1 MQSLARGGRAAA
13 GPGSRAASA
22 PRHALP
28 RHPRRRRAAG
38 AAAAQQGGGLGAAAA
53 AAALETAAR
62 LLPVDELRDATNDPL
77 LQQQAPPSRRGAS
90 SSSSSQQQQQPQPV
104 LRDVRAVSYVSRRR
118 MDDAAFDPD
127 AVDDEGLP
135 IVYNEARIADFWRT
149 RPAEL
154 AQRWAKFFGIAAPW
168 LASLAQAAVQ
178 GRLSDPARQAQL
190 ARDAVRN
197 VERLGPTF
205 VKLAQVLSIRP
216 DVLPPAVLKEL
227 SRLQD
232 GVKPFSTAEARR
244 VLERELGR
252 PLGDVFSSFGPE
264 PVAAASLAQVY
275 KAVRRDTGEEVA
287 VKVQRPGALSTIS
300 KDLFVL
306 RRAAGTYEKL
316 VKRFTAQ
323 ETDYQTLVSTFA
335 EGLYFELD
343 FTNEA
348 LNAERARE
356 LMRGCSSEAARTRVL
371 IPRPHVDLTTR
382 RVLVQEWVDGEKL
395 SDLAPEE
402 VRRLVGVGQESFLVQ
417 LLEVGFIVSPRFFG
431 LCAQREDV
439 FAGGGGRYTEKGG
452 KNAIA
457 HPRSPN
463 PPPPPPPPPKKN
475 THTPTP
481 PPPTPPQH
489 GDPHPG
495 NLLRVRGAFPGD
507 PRDGM
512 LCILDWGLTAT
523 IDSADER
530 AAMVSAVI
538 HLSNRDWNALVG
550 DFESLGFLPVDCDR
564 GQVVPVMARV
574 LGPYLRGGGAKS
586 LDFSSLSADLL
597 SATLEIP
604 FSIPPYMSL
613 LARSVATLEGIA
625 LVGDPDYKMVA
636 QAYPFVARRVLLTAG
651 GGAGSAAADGQ
662 TNALL
667 TAMLLDDSG
676 RVRPQRLGAVVQAAL
691 GYVAD
696 GSGAGGGAR
705 AQGFVDL
712 DAVPEEGAPPR
723 EVARFL
729 LSPAA
734 RSLRP
739 LMVSWLAS
747 ALDLLGRDS
756 VRRAAPGVGANPP
769 PTLRLPRPP
778 LLPFLP
784 QLPALPLP
792 PPPPVFLPG
801 LGLVPFAEAVDRLCP
816 PLTQDEEVY
825 AQTLVELGA
834 GLLGVAPA
842 DLRLSATPQSL
853 QAALAAVAN
862 PSEPLRELQ
871 GALQEVSGDAEASG
885 AAREIAGEV
894 VDRVAKGLAERAG
907 VDVDTLFP
915 FRRALMASAGG
926 AAAGGGGGAAVP
938 SLSGD
943 GGGGGDAMA
952 TLEEWSERASAAEQ
966 QQQQQW
972 RAEQQQQ
979 QQQQQQ
985 QKQQPVAVAV
995 AEADVVVV
1003 GASRAPVAMRM
1014 L

>member
-1 MQSLARGGRAAA
+1 MHSLLARGGRASA
-13 GPGSRAASA
+13 GPSSRASSSSPHAPSPRVAAAS
-22 PRHALP
+22 H
-28 RHPRRRRAAG
+28 RRAVRAS
-38 AAAAQQGGGLGAAAA
+38 AAQQQLGAAAA

-62 LLPVDELRDATNDPL
+62 LLPVEELRDATNDPL
-77 LQQQAPPSRRGAS
+77 LQQNS
-90 SSSSSQQQQQPQPV
+90 SNNQQ

-118 MDDAAFDPD
+118 MDDGAFDPD
-127 AVDDEGLP
+127 AVDEEGLP

-149 RPAEL
+149 RPGEL
-154 AQRWAKFFGIAAPW
+154 AARWTKFFGIAAPW

-178 GRLSDPARQAQL
+178 GKLSDPQRQQQL

-227 SRLQD
+227 ARLQD
-232 GVKPFSTAEARR
+232 GVKPFSTQEARQ

-252 PLGDVFSSFGPE
+252 PLDAVFSSFGPE

-275 KAVRRDTGEEVA
+275 RAVRRDTGEAVA
-287 VKVQRPGALSTIS
+287 VKVQRPGALSTVS

-306 RRAAGTYEKL
+306 RRAAGTYERL

-356 LMRGCSSEAARTRVL
+356 LMATCSSEQARTRVL
-371 IPRPHVDLTTR
+371 IPRPHLDLTTR
-382 RVLVQEWVDGEKL
+382 RVLTQEWVDGTKL
-395 SDLAPEE
+395 TDLKPEE

-417 LLEVGFIVSPRFFG
+417 LLEVGFIVSSGFFDWG
-431 LCAQREDV
+431 FCVAKREKR
-439 FAGGGGRYTEKGG
+439 ARA
-452 KNAIA
+452 NAPA
-457 HPRSPN
+457 
-463 PPPPPPPPPKKN
+463 PPPTPLPPQ
-475 THTPTP
+475 
-481 PPPTPPQH
+481 TPPQH

-495 NLLRVRGAFPGD
+495 NLLRVNGTSPD
-507 PRDGM
+507 DERDGM
-512 LCILDWGLTAT
+512 LAILDWGLTAT
-523 IDSADER
+523 IDSPDER

-538 HLSNRDWNALVG
+538 HLSNRDWSALVG
-550 DFESLGFLPVDCDR
+550 DFEALGFLPENCDR
-564 GQVVPVMARV
+564 GQVVPVMERV

-586 LDFSSLSADLL
+586 LDFSSLSSDLL
-597 SATLEIP
+597 AATLEIP

-636 QAYPFVARRVLLTAG
+636 QAYPFVARRVLATAG

-691 GYVAD
+691 GHVAD
-696 GSGAGGGAR
+696 GSNSADPTQ
-705 AQGFVDL
+705 QGFVDL

-729 LSPAA
+729 LSPSA

-739 LMVSWLAS
+739 LLVSWLAS

-756 VRRAAPGVGANPP
+756 LRRAAPGVGSNPP
-769 PTLRLPRPP
+769 ATLRLPRPP
-778 LLPFLP
+778 LPFLP
-784 QLPALPLP
+784 APPAIPLP
-792 PPPPVFLPG
+792 PPPPIFVPGVGLLP
-801 LGLVPFAEAVDRLCP
+801 FTEAVDKLSP
-816 PLTQDEEVY
+816 ALTQDEEVY

-834 GLLGVAPA
+834 GLLGVPPA
-842 DLRLSATPQSL
+842 DLRLSLSLDSL
-853 QAALAAVAN
+853 QAALAAAAN
-862 PSEPLRELQ
+862 PSGPLRELQ
-871 GALQEVSGDAEASG
+871 AALQEVAGDAEASL
-885 AAREIAGEV
+885 AAREIATEV
-894 VDRVAKGLAERAG
+894 VDRVAKGVAERAG
-907 VDVDTLFP
+907 VEADVLFP
-915 FRRALMASAGG
+915 FRRSLASV
-926 AAAGGGGGAAVP
+926 AAGGGGGGDQQGASAAAAV
-938 SLSGD
+938 SSASSST
-943 GGGGGDAMA
+943 GGDAMA
-952 TLEEWSERASAAEQ
+952 TLEEWSERAAAEQ
-966 QQQQQW
+966 QQRERERQ
-972 RAEQQQQ
+972 AA
-979 QQQQQQ
+979 
-985 QKQQPVAVAV
+985 VVAV
-995 AEADVVVV
+995 AEEEVVVV
-1003 GASRAPVAMRM
+1003 SPAAAAATSSRPAAAPVAMRM

>member
-1 MQSLARGGRAAA
+1 MQSLAARGGRASA
-13 GPGSRAASA
+13 GPGSRASA
-22 PRHALP
+22 AATTAPTTAPVAAPAGARS
-28 RHPRRRRAAG
+28 RRRPPTRAS
-38 AAAAQQGGGLGAAAA
+38 AAAQRQGGLGAAAA
-53 AAALETAAR
+53 AAALDAAAR
-62 LLPVDELRDATNDPL
+62 MLPVEELRDASNDPM
-77 LQQQAPPSRRGAS
+77 LQQQTGKGG
-90 SSSSSQQQQQPQPV
+90 QQAM
-104 LRDVRAVSYVSRRR
+104 RDVRAVSYVSRRR

-127 AVDDEGLP
+127 AVDEEGLP
-135 IVYNEARIADFWRT
+135 IVYNEARIAEFWRT
-149 RPAEL
+149 RPGEL
-154 AQRWAKFFGIAAPW
+154 AARWTKFFGIAAPW
-168 LASLAQAAVQ
+168 LASLAQAAVR
-178 GRLSDPARQAQL
+178 GKLSDPARQAQL

-216 DVLPPAVLKEL
+216 DVLPPAVLREL

-232 GVKPFSTAEARR
+232 GVRPFGTDEARR
-244 VLERELGR
+244 VLERELGA
-252 PLGDVFSSFGPE
+252 PVDALFSSFSAE

-275 KAVRRDTGEEVA
+275 KAVRRDTGEQVA
-287 VKVQRPGALSTIS
+287 VKVQRPGALSTVS

-306 RRAAGTYEKL
+306 RRAASTYERL
-316 VKRFTAQ
+316 VRRFTAQ
-323 ETDYQTLVSTFA
+323 DTDYEGLVSTFA

-356 LMRGCSSEAARTRVL
+356 LLSACSSEATRTRVL

-417 LLEVGFIVSPRFFG
+417 LLEVGFI
-431 LCAQREDV
+431 
-439 FAGGGGRYTEKGG
+439 
-452 KNAIA
+452 
-457 HPRSPN
+457 
-463 PPPPPPPPPKKN
+463 
-475 THTPTP
+475 
-481 PPPTPPQH
+481 H

-495 NLLRVRGAFPGD
+495 NLLRVRGASADD

-523 IDSADER
+523 IESADER

-538 HLSNRDWNALVG
+538 HLSNRDWPALVG
-550 DFESLGFLPVDCDR
+550 DFEALGFLPVGCDR
-564 GQVVPVMARV
+564 GQVTPVMERV

-597 SATLEIP
+597 TATLEIP

-625 LVGDPDYKMVA
+625 LVGDPGYQMVA
-636 QAYPFVARRVLLTAG
+636 QAYPFVARRVLMTAG

-676 RVRPQRLGAVVQAAL
+676 RVRPQRLGAVLQAAL

-696 GSGAGGGAR
+696 GDGGG
-705 AQGFVDL
+705 QKKGFVDL

-729 LSPAA
+729 LSPSA

-739 LMVSWLAS
+739 LLVSWLAS
-747 ALDLLGRDS
+747 ALDLLGRDR
-756 VRRAAPGVGANPP
+756 VRRAAPGVGTNPP
-769 PTLRLPRPP
+769 AALRLPR

-784 QLPALPLP
+784 AVPPLPLP
-792 PPPPVFLPG
+792 PPPPVPVPG
-801 LGLVPFAEAVDRLCP
+801 LGLLPFVEAVDRLCP
-816 PLTQDEEVY
+816 PLSQDEEVY

-834 GLLGVAPA
+834 GLLGVPPA
-842 DLRLSATPQSL
+842 DLRADATPASLQGLLAFLASPSEAAREL
-853 QAALAAVAN
+853 QAALSDV
-862 PSEPLRELQ
+862 
-871 GALQEVSGDAEASG
+871 GGDAEASL
-885 AAREIAGEV
+885 AAREIAAEV
-894 VDRVAKGLAERAG
+894 VDRVAQ
-907 VDVDTLFP
+907 
-915 FRRALMASAGG
+915 G
-926 AAAGGGGGAAVP
+926 AAARVGLEADVLFPMRPLLRQAAAGGIGGGGAAGAAAASGVAAR
-938 SLSGD
+938 LSSAPRPAAATAAAAGLAS
-943 GGGGGDAMA
+943 GDAMA
-952 TLEEWSERASAAEQ
+952 TLEEWAESAQEQEQRRAHEQRRERERAAA
-966 QQQQQW
+966 
-972 RAEQQQQ
+972 AAAA
-979 QQQQQQ
+979 
-985 QKQQPVAVAV
+985 PVPVVA
-995 AEADVVVV
+995 AA
-1003 GASRAPVAMRM
+1003 GARQVAMRM